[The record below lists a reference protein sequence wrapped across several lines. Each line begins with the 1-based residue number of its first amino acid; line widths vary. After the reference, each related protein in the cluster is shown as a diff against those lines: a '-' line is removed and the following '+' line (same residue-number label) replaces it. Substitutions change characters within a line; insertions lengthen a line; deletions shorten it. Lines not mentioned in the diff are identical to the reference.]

1 MRNNKPLIHPAIQAR
16 VDFFEKIEDDVKKA
30 SVGRDLRI
38 LYEKFGNYCA
48 NLGIVHAFGNIS
60 FSNDVCDEDFRIN
73 LLSNI
78 DMAKNVCI
86 SKRDGLSS
94 ESSLTINNTNQQEQ
108 TQGITI
114 NLKEDLRKSLTG
126 EQYDVLIE
134 LINNKADKKTLFEK
148 IKEFGID
155 VASRVLS
162 TIITN
167 QLM

>member
-1 MRNNKPLIHPAIQAR
+1 
-16 VDFFEKIEDDVKKA
+16 
-30 SVGRDLRI
+30 
-38 LYEKFGNYCA
+38 
-48 NLGIVHAFGNIS
+48 
-60 FSNDVCDEDFRIN
+60 
-73 LLSNI
+73 
-78 DMAKNVCI
+78 MAKNVCI

-155 VASRVLS
+155 VASGVLS